1 MPADPSHPKLR
12 TIGYFCCA
20 GIAYS
25 AISYPTLLHSTP
37 RHSHS
42 IIHDAASALI

>member
-1 MPADPSHPKLR
+1 MPADPNHRKLR
-12 TIGYFCCA
+12 SIGYFCRA
-20 GIAYS
+20 GITYS

-42 IIHDAASALI
+42 MVPGGFEVTS